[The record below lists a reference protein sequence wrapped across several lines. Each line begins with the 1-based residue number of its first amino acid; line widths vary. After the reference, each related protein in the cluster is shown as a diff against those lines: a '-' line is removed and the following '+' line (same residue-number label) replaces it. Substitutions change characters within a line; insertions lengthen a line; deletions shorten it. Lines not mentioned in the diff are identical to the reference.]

1 MGRIGLDGVWYGYP
15 AAYAAGLVFQL
26 LYYYL
31 VWKRKPLRR
40 LV

>member
-15 AAYAAGLVFQL
+15 ASFVAGLTFQTA
-26 LYYYL
+26 YYLL
-31 VWKRKPLRR
+31 VWKRKPLRK